1 MKFEADKFK
10 QNESILIK
18 LLIFS
23 GIQPLIDILEQYG
36 GWPVVKGDEWESDDW
51 NWLEM
56 SKNMSTNGLP
66 ANFILEA
73 SVGPD
78 LENTSKNILKVWN

>member
-1 MKFEADKFK
+1 M
-10 QNESILIK
+10 
-18 LLIFS
+18 
-23 GIQPLIDILEQYG
+23 
-36 GWPVVKGDEWESDDW
+36 KGDEWESDDW

-56 SKNMSTNGLP
+56 SKNMSNNGLP

-78 LENTSKNILKVWN
+78 LENTSKNILKV